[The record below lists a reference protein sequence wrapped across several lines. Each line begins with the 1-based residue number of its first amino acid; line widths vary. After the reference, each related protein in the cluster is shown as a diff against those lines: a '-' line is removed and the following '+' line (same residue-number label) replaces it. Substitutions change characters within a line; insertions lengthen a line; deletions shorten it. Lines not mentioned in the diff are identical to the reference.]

1 MTSLSEVTTIDRQKY
16 VAELGKLLS
25 GMARADREAVLRGV
39 NARFDEANDD
49 DAVIAAL
56 GSPTFAAVSVLRGY
70 TPPED
75 SDGEDYYEEETYQ
88 YVEPAG
94 ASQPDEASAVPEAEA
109 VSDEPG
115 LVAPEE
121 TPESLSDAIEESQSD
136 TGAVPDTAPDE
147 PEEDAPFEAEP
158 APEQDAIDEAA
169 YEVSEEAV
177 APEPVSDAPEAES
190 GEPDDLYP
198 GQVAP
203 EAGVEQL
210 SDEPVG
216 TADEPDAEADDAEP
230 EVPIEEVA
238 PEPETD
244 EDPVEPDAYTNS
256 GFETVDLG
264 LDTIEVYSDAP
275 TQTPEEP
282 ETAAEA
288 ESEYAVDEP
297 PFDAEEPETDYDAG
311 AGYEPE
317 DDEGFYPE
325 PPEPERPKM
334 RGGRVF
340 VCVLLGL
347 VPGVPVVAFLVLLS
361 LALLITGVALAYAGG
376 VFISFAFLGMGVVA
390 DILLTVGFGL
400 MVAAIGVPVIFLAIW
415 FFVRCV
421 VGLFNKVFE
430 RAGAWCR
437 GEEREQ

>member
-25 GMARADREAVLRGV
+25 GMARADREAVLLGV

-75 SDGEDYYEEETYQ
+75 SDGVDYYEEETYQ

-94 ASQPDEASAVPEAEA
+94 ASQPDEASAAPEAEA
-109 VSDEPG
+109 VADEPG

-121 TPESLSDAIEESQSD
+121 TPESLSDTVEESQSD

-203 EAGVEQL
+203 DAGVEPL
-210 SDEPVG
+210 SDEPAG
-216 TADEPDAEADDAEP
+216 TTDEPYAEAEDAEP
-230 EVPIEEVA
+230 EAPIEEVE

-282 ETAAEA
+282 ETAAEV
-288 ESEYAVDEP
+288 EPDYAGDEM
-297 PFDAEEPETDYDAG
+297 PFDTEEPVADYETDAS
-311 AGYEPE
+311 YEPE
-317 DDEGFYPE
+317 AEEGFYPE

-347 VPGVPVVAFLVLLS
+347 VPGVPVAAFLVLLS

>member
-25 GMARADREAVLRGV
+25 GMARADREAVLLGV

-94 ASQPDEASAVPEAEA
+94 ASQPDEASAAPEAEA
-109 VSDEPG
+109 VADEPG

-121 TPESLSDAIEESQSD
+121 TPESLSDTVEESQSD

-203 EAGVEQL
+203 DAGVEPL
-210 SDEPVG
+210 SDEPAG
-216 TADEPDAEADDAEP
+216 TTDEPYAEAEDAEP
-230 EVPIEEVA
+230 EAPIEEVE

-282 ETAAEA
+282 ETAAEV
-288 ESEYAVDEP
+288 EPDYAGDEM
-297 PFDAEEPETDYDAG
+297 PFDTEEPVADYETDAS
-311 AGYEPE
+311 YEPE
-317 DDEGFYPE
+317 AEEGFYPE

-347 VPGVPVVAFLVLLS
+347 VPGVPVAAFLVLLS